1 MIKTLGCIFLFTYIF
16 NTGGTKKVEINAVVD
31 GEIIVANKDGVAD
44 FGQLQNWRS
53 EVDGN
58 LVFYIFDIL
67 WLDGISLIE
76 LPLIQRRV

>member
-1 MIKTLGCIFLFTYIF
+1 M
-16 NTGGTKKVEINAVVD
+16 EINAVVD